1 MQYKVS
7 FILKVVYFI
16 VKSLVRSTFKVF
28 FRKKYLINEA
38 GYDIDGPFIL
48 VSNHPSTLTDVMNA
62 AKQYDGYIHFLA
74 NAGMFKNK
82 FFGGF
87 LKNTFAIPIE
97 RPVDVGGR
105 KIDNE
110 ASFKYCY
117 EHLGKGG
124 NLYIAAE
131 GGSKL
136 TRGIRKLKTGTA
148 RIALK
153 SESLH
158 DFGLNIQ
165 ILPVGVSYTAP
176 KRFRSD
182 FMLNVG
188 EPILVKNY
196 KEAYEEDAFQASR
209 KITDD
214 MAIAMKKLVLH
225 TDEAD
230 NDVDK
235 MVRILEHIHQSDNKE
250 TIKSQFPKSK
260 QWIEKLVMMKHEEN
274 GKFEKIKNKV
284 LGFCNSLS
292 EEKLKEQD
300 LKAQPLLLD
309 IFLLIVGFIPAA
321 FGYLNNFLFHHVPRF
336 ILKKT
341 KLYPGYTST
350 VYLLFG
356 LVFLPIVYVILF
368 FVVKMVSGSA
378 LMAWI
383 YLLLA
388 FLLGFFAAHYFRYF
402 GRSLDKRRMRKFRK
416 ADPTKYQSLK
426 EDRKE
431 IVDFIHTLF

>member
-1 MQYKVS
+1 
-7 FILKVVYFI
+7 
-16 VKSLVRSTFKVF
+16 VRSTFKVF
-28 FRKKYLINEA
+28 FRKKYLINER
-38 GYDIDGPFIL
+38 GYDIEGPFIL

-74 NAGMFKNK
+74 NAGMFKNPL
-82 FFGGF
+82 FGSF

-136 TRGIRKLKTGTA
+136 TRSIRKLKTGTA

-153 SESLH
+153 AESLH
-158 DFGLNIQ
+158 DFGLNIR

-188 EPILVKNY
+188 EPILVKDY
-196 KEAYEEDAFQASR
+196 KEAYGDDDFQASR
-209 KITDD
+209 KITED

-230 NDVDK
+230 HDVDK

-260 QWIEKLVMMKHEEN
+260 QWIDKLVSMKREDTER
-274 GKFEKIKNKV
+274 FETIKNKV
-284 LGFCNSLS
+284 LGFCDALS
-292 EEKLKEQD
+292 KENIKEQD

-309 IFLLIVGFIPAA
+309 VFLLILGFIPAA
-321 FGYLNNFLFHHVPRF
+321 FGYLNNFIFHHVPIF

-356 LVFLPIVYVILF
+356 LVFLPIVYLGLF
-368 FVVKMVSGSA
+368 FVVKMISGSA
-378 LMAWI
+378 LIAGV
-383 YLLLA
+383 YLLVA
-388 FLLGFFAAHYFRYF
+388 FLLGFFAAQYFRYF
-402 GRSLDKRRMRKFRK
+402 GRSLDKRRMRKFK
-416 ADPTKYQSLK
+416 KVNPSKFQSLK

-431 IVDFIHTLF
+431 IVDFIHTLS